1 MSKQRVSVLLS
12 LCIALFLSVAVLF
25 GTLLGTGTI
34 FANAAVDANR
44 DTFRL
49 LSVGTTEQSD
59 DNVSRVS
66 FVINKNLGGNPFA
79 VASLSTD
86 KVVYTEAD
94 GGSRT
99 LSRVYYMLD
108 NTVPTLVFSFTED
121 ETAENA
127 VQYAVGD
134 TITIQ
139 SGFTFN
145 NWNGGD
151 LGISLADEITVTYT
165 ADGWTGAFLDS
176 QAEVQVTNRS
186 SGGVFVDFGVSGVS
200 DQQYVLEDNSGVVN
214 SRAVYLMMSDYITY
228 TSAASTNVY
237 DRFWMEPTGRLI
249 VTRGA
254 GESSFVPQAGDVI
267 ELKQGLPFM
276 GYTGTLYFGSYGNDD
291 NGYHPFIVLN
301 RDVTFYYDGTT
312 WTEVNP
318 ASSATVANSEAVQGL
333 RAGQAVQIEWTFG
346 EGEYEIPEYESSDTN
361 IATVSETGL
370 ITGVAEGDVTITA
383 RFSQIEA
390 VKIEITVQEALAVT
404 SFNFEIAGAATRDGV
419 QYLVAYVGEDLDKE
433 FAASRLTA
441 TPVFNDGSTGTEFSV
456 TADMISLDKFS
467 NTAEGVSAITVSGVE
482 AYPGV
487 SSDIPVYVYEVEEVE
502 PIAPGRITRWNSA
515 LNLYLFD
522 VVDDNQGEVAAVH
535 TIDFRN
541 SPQYGITNTMAT
553 LVEPSWVESP
563 RSHELYT
570 VGEVSK
576 IQCLLYFGDI
586 DNLSVGSVLTL
597 TEDFR
602 FYRNLDNTWIAVYKF
617 SRPVQYV
624 WDGSAWQT
632 FIAEAEDFTLEETEV
647 NLPKGA
653 SYTPVVTYSPE
664 GSYGSVTLEIT
675 SGSEYVEVEN
685 GVITAIEPGTATVSV
700 KMGNLPAETITVNV
714 QDTEAAGLVL
724 ADNRTY
730 NISEDDT
737 AFKLANIGVM
747 IDYGSGYYS
756 EEIPL
761 SSESVTVEAY
771 TLDNSIGSHTIDLH
785 VTVNEGG
792 VDITDDVTI
801 NYTVHEVIE
810 VHPDNMN
817 IPTDP
822 NFWSESLFL
831 IYFQQTFPNT
841 ANVYAS
847 NLTEEEEAT
856 VTERMHYYRADG
868 TELTIVNPGFLQ
880 NLLGFTVTD
889 NGVTVGSD
897 HDSSGDTYAAV
908 EDGDRIVLEK
918 GMCFYRW
925 FGDEDS
931 NHNVVGDGDYV
942 KVGEIAYDIVFV
954 YSAGQNTFSWTIEP
968 VDGIVLEE
976 TVTVGLG
983 QQHATNV
990 QTVPSYATGGEWFF
1004 EVEDDSIATVSVSGM
1019 ISGVSIGTTTVTA
1032 ELRYD
1037 GSVIK
1042 EVSFTVVVA
1051 DSVSGLQITASTP
1064 VSVALG
1070 TEMDIA
1076 SWIEQFGITAHAVY
1090 ASGEVGTENIDL
1102 SNARVTGYDPDTAGQ
1117 QTLTFRVTVDGTSV
1131 TGTLTITVGDSG
1143 SSGGGCSSNL
1153 AAVGTSIALAGVLL
1167 GGVLLVCLKKKKD

>member
-1 MSKQRVSVLLS
+1 M
-12 LCIALFLSVAVLF
+12 
-25 GTLLGTGTI
+25 
-34 FANAAVDANR
+34 
-44 DTFRL
+44 
-49 LSVGTTEQSD
+49 
-59 DNVSRVS
+59 
-66 FVINKNLGGNPFA
+66 
-79 VASLSTD
+79 
-86 KVVYTEAD
+86 
-94 GGSRT
+94 
-99 LSRVYYMLD
+99 
-108 NTVPTLVFSFTED
+108 
-121 ETAENA
+121 
-127 VQYAVGD
+127 
-134 TITIQ
+134 
-139 SGFTFN
+139 
-145 NWNGGD
+145 
-151 LGISLADEITVTYT
+151 
-165 ADGWTGAFLDS
+165 
-176 QAEVQVTNRS
+176 
-186 SGGVFVDFGVSGVS
+186 
-200 DQQYVLEDNSGVVN
+200 
-214 SRAVYLMMSDYITY
+214 
-228 TSAASTNVY
+228 
-237 DRFWMEPTGRLI
+237 
-249 VTRGA
+249 
-254 GESSFVPQAGDVI
+254 
-267 ELKQGLPFM
+267 
-276 GYTGTLYFGSYGNDD
+276 
-291 NGYHPFIVLN
+291 
-301 RDVTFYYDGTT
+301 
-312 WTEVNP
+312 
-318 ASSATVANSEAVQGL
+318 
-333 RAGQAVQIEWTFG
+333 
-346 EGEYEIPEYESSDTN
+346 
-361 IATVSETGL
+361 
-370 ITGVAEGDVTITA
+370 
-383 RFSQIEA
+383 
-390 VKIEITVQEALAVT
+390 
-404 SFNFEIAGAATRDGV
+404 
-419 QYLVAYVGEDLDKE
+419 
-433 FAASRLTA
+433 
-441 TPVFNDGSTGTEFSV
+441 
-456 TADMISLDKFS
+456 
-467 NTAEGVSAITVSGVE
+467 
-482 AYPGV
+482 
-487 SSDIPVYVYEVEEVE
+487 
-502 PIAPGRITRWNSA
+502 
-515 LNLYLFD
+515 
-522 VVDDNQGEVAAVH
+522 
-535 TIDFRN
+535 
-541 SPQYGITNTMAT
+541 
-553 LVEPSWVESP
+553 
-563 RSHELYT
+563 
-570 VGEVSK
+570 
-576 IQCLLYFGDI
+576 
-586 DNLSVGSVLTL
+586 
-597 TEDFR
+597 
-602 FYRNLDNTWIAVYKF
+602 
-617 SRPVQYV
+617 
-624 WDGSAWQT
+624 
-632 FIAEAEDFTLEETEV
+632 
-647 NLPKGA
+647 
-653 SYTPVVTYSPE
+653 
-664 GSYGSVTLEIT
+664 TLEIT

-685 GVITAIEPGTATVSV
+685 GVITAVEPGTATVSV

-761 SSESVTVEAY
+761 SSESVTVDAY
-771 TLDNSIGSHTIDLH
+771 TLDTSVGSHTIDLH

-1153 AAVGTSIALAGVLL
+1153 AAAGTSIALAGVLL